1 MPCVP
6 GASEPLLDITGL
18 TLRFGGVQAVS
29 DVDVR
34 VSAGSICGVVGP
46 NGAGKTSLFNCIC
59 GYYRPTAGTIRALG
73 RDVTGIAPYRLAALG
88 LARTFQHPALQLD
101 ASVLE
106 NVLAG
111 GHTRIAGGPLSCA
124 LRLPRVRRDE
134 RALRAEARGL
144 LRRLSLEDVAETPA
158 GALAYGSQ
166 KRVELARALLARPRL
181 LLVDEL
187 ASGLTQGEVMELAEL
202 ISALRAELDLTVLLV
217 EHHMRMVAAVT
228 DTVIVLVQGRKVAE
242 GTAAQVQEDPV
253 VVSAYLG
260 EAA

>member
-1 MPCVP
+1 M
-6 GASEPLLDITGL
+6 SEPPLEVAGL
-18 TLRFGGVQAVS
+18 GLRFGGVQALR

-34 VSAGSICGVVGP
+34 VPAGSICGVVGP
-46 NGAGKTSLFNCIC
+46 NGAGKTSLFNCVC
-59 GYYRPTAGTIRALG
+59 GYYRPTAGTIHALG
-73 RDVTGIAPYRLAALG
+73 RDVTGVAPYRLAALG
-88 LARTFQHPALQLD
+88 LARTFQHATLQLD
-101 ASVLE
+101 ATVLD

-111 GHTRIAGGPLSCA
+111 GHTRIAGDALSCA

-134 RALRAEARGL
+134 RALRDEAREL
-144 LRRLSLEDVAETPA
+144 LRRLSLEQLAETPA

-166 KRVELARALLARPRL
+166 KRVELARALLSRPQL

-202 ISALRAELDLTVLLV
+202 ISALRGELDLTVLLV
-217 EHHMRMVAAVT
+217 EHHMGMVAAIT

-242 GTAAQVQEDPV
+242 GTATQVQEDPV

>member
-1 MPCVP
+1 VT
-6 GASEPLLDITGL
+6 GVSEPLLDISGL
-18 TLRFGGVQAVS
+18 TLAFGGVQALS
-29 DVDVR
+29 DVDIR
-34 VSAGSICGVVGP
+34 VPAGAVCGVVGP

-73 RDVTGIAPYRLAALG
+73 RDVTGVAPYRLAGLG
-88 LARTFQHPALQLD
+88 LARTFQHATLQPD
-101 ASVLE
+101 ATVLE
-106 NVLAG
+106 NALAG
-111 GHTRIAGGPLSCA
+111 GHTRIAGDAVSCA

-134 RALRAEARGL
+134 RRLRDEAREL
-144 LRRLSLEDVAETPA
+144 LRRLSLEHVAATPA

-166 KRVELARALLARPRL
+166 KRLELARALLSRPRL

-202 ISALRAELDLTVLLV
+202 ISALRDELELTVLLV
-217 EHHMRMVAAVT
+217 EHHMGMVAAVT
-228 DTVIVLVQGRKVAE
+228 DKVIVLVQGRKVAE

>member
-1 MPCVP
+1 M
-6 GASEPLLDITGL
+6 SEPLLDVAGL
-18 TLRFGGVQAVS
+18 SLRFGGVQALR
-29 DVDVR
+29 DVDAR
-34 VSAGSICGVVGP
+34 IAAGSICGVVGP

-73 RDVTGIAPYRLAALG
+73 HDVTGIAPHSLAGLG
-88 LARTFQHPALQLD
+88 LARTFQHPTLQLD
-101 ASVLE
+101 ATVLE
-106 NVLAG
+106 NVLTG
-111 GHTRIAGGPLSCA
+111 GHTRIAGHALSCA

-134 RALRAEARGL
+134 RALRDEAREL
-144 LRRLSLEDVAETPA
+144 LRRLSLEQEAETPA
-158 GALAYGSQ
+158 GALAYGSH
-166 KRVELARALLARPRL
+166 KRVELARALLSRPRL

-202 ISALRAELDLTVLLV
+202 ISALRDELDLTVLLV
-217 EHHMRMVAAVT
+217 EHHMGMVAAIT

>member
-1 MPCVP
+1 VSVV
-6 GASEPLLDITGL
+6 SEPLLDISGL
-18 TLRFGGVQAVS
+18 TLRFGGVQALN
-29 DVDVR
+29 DVDIR
-34 VSAGSICGVVGP
+34 VPAGTVCGVVGP

-59 GYYRPTAGTIRALG
+59 GYYRPTAGTLRALG
-73 RDVTGIAPYRLAALG
+73 RDVTGVAPYRLAALG
-88 LARTFQHPALQLD
+88 LARTFQHPTLQPDATVLD
-101 ASVLE
+101 

-111 GHTRIAGGPLSCA
+111 GHMRIAGNALSCA

-134 RALRAEARGL
+134 RALRDEAREL
-144 LRRLSLEDVAETPA
+144 LRRLALERVAERPA

-166 KRVELARALLARPRL
+166 KRLELARALLSRPRL

-187 ASGLTQGEVMELAEL
+187 ASGLTHGEVMELAEL
-202 ISALRAELDLTVLLV
+202 ISALRHELDLTVLLV
-217 EHHMRMVAAVT
+217 EHHMGMVAAVT

>member
-1 MPCVP
+1 M
-6 GASEPLLDITGL
+6 SEPPLEVAGL
-18 TLRFGGVQAVS
+18 GLRFGGVQALR

-34 VSAGSICGVVGP
+34 VPAGSICGVVGP
-46 NGAGKTSLFNCIC
+46 NGAGKTSLFNCVC
-59 GYYRPTAGTIRALG
+59 GYYRPTAGTIHALG
-73 RDVTGIAPYRLAALG
+73 RDVTGVAPYRLAALG
-88 LARTFQHPALQLD
+88 LARTFQHATLQLD
-101 ASVLE
+101 ATVLD

-111 GHTRIAGGPLSCA
+111 GHTRIAGDALSCA

-134 RALRAEARGL
+134 RALRDEAREL
-144 LRRLSLEDVAETPA
+144 LRRLSLEQLAETPA

-166 KRVELARALLARPRL
+166 KRVELARALLSRPRL

-202 ISALRAELDLTVLLV
+202 ISALRGELDLTVLLV
-217 EHHMRMVAAVT
+217 EHHMGMVAAIT

-242 GTAAQVQEDPV
+242 GTATQVQEDPV
-253 VVSAYLG
+253 VVSAYMG